1 MMDNYD
7 PAPLKPPAALRYSTP
22 PPLILASR
30 SPRRQELM
38 RAMGMDFVV
47 KESGVDET
55 KLHAD
60 HPRTFALRA
69 AFAKARDI
77 ADHADPPAVV
87 IAADTVVTY
96 RMRLFGKPRSE
107 ADARSML
114 RTLSGQTHQ
123 VITGIAIAEAGK
135 PTVLMDSEETR
146 VTFRTLDDAEI
157 DDYLATGEPF
167 DKAGAYG
174 IQGHGGAL
182 VESIQGDYY
191 NVVGLP
197 CGLLLR
203 MLDSFMETG
212 MFRLPPPPERWGAG
226 AERLRDG
233 GIHTD

>member
-1 MMDNYD
+1 MMNDYD
-7 PAPLKPPAALRYSTP
+7 PAPLQPPAPSRYDTP

-38 RAMGMDFVV
+38 RAMGLEFVV
-47 KESGVDET
+47 RESGVDET

-77 ADHADPPAVV
+77 ADHADPPAIV

-123 VITGIAIAEAGK
+123 VITGMAIAEAGK
-135 PTVLMDSEETR
+135 PTVLMDSEDTR
-146 VTFRTLDDAEI
+146 VTFLALDDAEI
-157 DDYLATGEPF
+157 DAYLATDEPF

-182 VESIQGDYY
+182 VESIAGDYY
-191 NVVGLP
+191 NVMGLP
-197 CGLLLR
+197 CGLLLK
-203 MLDSFMETG
+203 MLDSFMETRG
-212 MFRLPPPPERWGAG
+212 FTLPPPPEKWRAI
-226 AERLRDG
+226 AERHRDAG
-233 GIHTD
+233 THTD